1 MRKCAIYLIKT
12 GIVIKSP
19 RRGGR
24 DTMQKDDDNRTT
36 KLPPRSRLN
45 SPKKT
50 SEMYGPSVRSLKRA
64 WSERRLNYYTLGHRT
79 VLLDTRDVEE
89 FLAKCRVDALH
100 N

>member
-1 MRKCAIYLIKT
+1 MDTTIKT
-12 GIVIKSP
+12 SQRPLTDLV
-19 RRGGR
+19 
-24 DTMQKDDDNRTT
+24 DQQQ
-36 KLPPRSRLN
+36 KLPPKSRLN

-64 WSERRLNYYTLGHRT
+64 WSERRLNYYKLGHRT
-79 VLLDTRDVEE
+79 VLLDTRDVEA